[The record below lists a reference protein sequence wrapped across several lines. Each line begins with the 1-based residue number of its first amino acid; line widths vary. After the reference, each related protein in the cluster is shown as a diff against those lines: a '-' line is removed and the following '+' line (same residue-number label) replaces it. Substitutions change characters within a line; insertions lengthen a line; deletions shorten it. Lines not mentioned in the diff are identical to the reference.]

1 MLPNFLQV
9 LEVRNSLPEKAQN
22 PLLVKI
28 APDLTD
34 NDKEDIAAVVTRE
47 KVWFYYRKYETKLFN
62 GVIVA
67 LLMCCSC
74 VFGESTQWISSNII

>member
-1 MLPNFLQV
+1 MCLDIFFLMLSNFLQV

-34 NDKEDIAAVVTRE
+34 DDKGDIAAVVTRE
-47 KVWFYYRKYETKLFN
+47 KVWLY
-62 GVIVA
+62 
-67 LLMCCSC
+67 
-74 VFGESTQWISSNII
+74 

>member
-9 LEVRNSLPEKAQN
+9 LEVRNSSPEKAQN

-47 KVWFYYRKYETKLFN
+47 KVWFYLRKYETKLFN

-67 LLMCCSC
+67 LLMCCC

>member
-34 NDKEDIAAVVTRE
+34 NDKEDIAAVVTME
-47 KVWFYYRKYETKLFN
+47 KDWFY
-62 GVIVA
+62 
-67 LLMCCSC
+67 
-74 VFGESTQWISSNII
+74 

>member
-47 KVWFYYRKYETKLFN
+47 KVWFY
-62 GVIVA
+62 
-67 LLMCCSC
+67 
-74 VFGESTQWISSNII
+74 